1 MDRQDPQ
8 PTWWLQ
14 VTPGQTAAPG
24 QTLAPALIGGSSGVR
39 EDPKTG
45 ALTPQ
50 TPIPVV
56 TPKPGTTPVTT
67 PASRGTKSGLATAA
81 VCPLVCDFPRR
92 CLGLCTRR
100 ARHRHCKGQGTRL
113 TQEAPSVHT
122 TRPLCTAFQTSHIA
136 EHAESS
142 TRGPAGC
149 STVRGLR
156 DHPRLSPR
164 TP

>member
-1 MDRQDPQ
+1 M
-8 PTWWLQ
+8 
-14 VTPGQTAAPG
+14 
-24 QTLAPALIGGSSGVR
+24 R

-100 ARHRHCKGQGTRL
+100 LRHRHCKGQGTRL
-113 TQEAPSVHT
+113 TQEASSGTLQGPFALLS
-122 TRPLCTAFQTSHIA
+122 RPHILL
-136 EHAESS
+136 S
-142 TRGPAGC
+142 TQRAAWEDLQGC
-149 STVRGLR
+149 STIRGLR